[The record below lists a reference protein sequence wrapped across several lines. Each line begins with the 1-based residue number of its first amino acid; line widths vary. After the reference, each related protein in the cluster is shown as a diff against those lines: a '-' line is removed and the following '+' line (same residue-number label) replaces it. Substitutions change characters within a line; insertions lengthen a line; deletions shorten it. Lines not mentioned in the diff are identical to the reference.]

1 MALVGYG
8 RVSSADQ
15 RLEIQL
21 EQLEAAGCT
30 KIFAEKQSGTN
41 IQDRK
46 ELDAC
51 LQWIREGDTLIVTR
65 IDRMARSVVDF
76 HRIMALLDE
85 KKVDFRCLLQPFD
98 TTSATGKLMRDILA
112 AFAEF
117 ETVVRKERQREG
129 IEKARAAGVYEKHA
143 ERNSRVSYASRIL
156 RDGATYAQASEAS
169 GIPERTLRRR
179 LKGHNQ
185 KAYKTREPVR
195 RQGLEPLVTEYPTFA
210 GVGQHRHRDLTHPPS
225 ASEEVASTVTPETPP
240 RKTGIFAKLFD

>member
-21 EQLEAAGCT
+21 EQLETAGCT

-143 ERNSRVSYASRIL
+143 ERNGRVSYASKL
-156 RDGATYAQASEAS
+156 LKQGATYAQASEAS
-169 GIPERTLRRR
+169 GIAERTLRRR

-185 KAYKTREPVR
+185 KAYKTREPTKPVALDPR
-195 RQGLEPLVTEYPTFA
+195 TGEYVQFVPA
-210 GVGQHRHRDLTHPPS
+210 RDRGHSDAAHPPS
-225 ASEEVASTVTPETPP
+225 ASEEVANTMSGETPA
-240 RKTGIFAKLFD
+240 RKPGIFAKLFD